1 MSNPLELESEMVV
14 NYHVGARNQVWVPW
28 KCPFKKKKF
37 FFSLHVYIHNKSVCL
52 VSMEVIRFPWNWN

>member
-28 KCPFKKKKF
+28 KCPFKKKKSF
-37 FFSLHVYIHNKSVCL
+37 FFPSMYIFTINLCA
-52 VSMEVIRFPWNWN
+52 